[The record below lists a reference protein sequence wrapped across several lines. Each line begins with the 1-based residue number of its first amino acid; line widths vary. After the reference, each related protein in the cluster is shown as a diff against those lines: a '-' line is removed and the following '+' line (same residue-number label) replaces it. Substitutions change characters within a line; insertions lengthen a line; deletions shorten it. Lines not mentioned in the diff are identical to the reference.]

1 MQHTSRLARND
12 PPAATTT
19 PTPKESDQMHVRR
32 NPTGAGTA
40 PNGAALRK
48 RCAIEVCV
56 VCGHEHAH
64 GHGRQVSCPECAS
77 GAGCSFLLVRGPKEA
92 NR

>member
-1 MQHTSRLARND
+1 
-12 PPAATTT
+12 
-19 PTPKESDQMHVRR
+19 MHVRR

-40 PNGAALRK
+40 PNATAVRT

-64 GHGRQVSCPECAS
+64 GHGRQVSCPECAT
-77 GAGCSFLLVRGPKEA
+77 GPGGSFLLVRGLKEA